1 MYYVQSKYGIT
12 VAETIEAAV
21 ESWSAGAQ
29 ILRRDGSRLNDG
41 EICEALVALLAL
53 RRRRGSSVPPKV
65 AL

>member
-21 ESWSAGAQ
+21 ESWSGGAQ
-29 ILRRDGSRLNDG
+29 IFRRDGSKLNEV

-53 RRRRGSSVPPKV
+53 RRRRSVS
-65 AL
+65 L